1 MVFLYFGLNFTNIF
15 FSDET
20 VFWNDQSTQMNDQI
34 GEESIYSKD
43 AYCEMNLFKYKCIAI

>member
-43 AYCEMNLFKYKCIAI
+43 AYCEMNLFKYKCITI